1 MVYDIHFKDK
11 YGKKIWLKKKMFNGI
26 TQTLLEMLPMFI
38 VLVLYWLRVE
48 CIKMTYLVAGVIDIT
63 NIKKKYFVILIF

>member
-1 MVYDIHFKDK
+1 MIFTLKINTERKYDF
-11 YGKKIWLKKKMFNGI
+11 KKKMFNGI

-63 NIKKKYFVILIF
+63 NIKKNTLSY